1 MPFTVEAKEPY
12 IPALH
17 HQQWSVPDVSVVEAK
32 KKKKPSEQSVAIYSL
47 PWECII
53 LISCS

>member
-17 HQQWSVPDVSVVEAK
+17 DQQRSVPDVSVVEAK
-32 KKKKPSEQSVAIYSL
+32 KKKKTLRTVSCNLFFALGMYYFN
-47 PWECII
+47 I
-53 LISCS
+53 L